1 MQLSLL
7 LLMLLLLCILLKSI
21 LSVDSGDVL
30 ITVTAVD
37 VVSDAG
43 LAAAAA
49 GAISSAVKAL
59 YDSRKMVE
67 ISVLLEKR

>member
-1 MQLSLL
+1 VVA
-7 LLMLLLLCILLKSI
+7 
-21 LSVDSGDVL
+21 VDSGDVL
-30 ITVTAVD
+30 ITVTEVD

-43 LAAAAA
+43 LAAA

-59 YDSRKMVE
+59 YDSSKIEE